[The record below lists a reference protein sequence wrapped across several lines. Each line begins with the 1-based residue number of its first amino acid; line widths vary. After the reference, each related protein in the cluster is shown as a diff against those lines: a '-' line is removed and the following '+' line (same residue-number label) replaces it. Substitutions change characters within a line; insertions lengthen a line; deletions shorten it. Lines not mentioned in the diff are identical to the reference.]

1 MTTQASVKRSFM
13 LDTLWIAGG
22 IAAGGAVVI
31 LGYQAAQLG
40 LASVLH
46 EGFNREAALMGLPLT
61 ADTPAYWYLARA
73 GGLLAYLLL
82 WAASCWGIIMSSKAA
97 RAVLP
102 PALVFSLHEFLPLLA
117 LLFTGVHAAAL
128 LGDSYFDFSI
138 GNLLIPFTGPY
149 RPGWTGLGTLA
160 AYLSI
165 VLIAS
170 FYVRRQLGRRT
181 WRLLHY
187 ASYLAFT
194 LAMVHGIM
202 TGSDSNTSAIQ
213 LMYFATGGAL
223 LFLTYFRLLTAAGD
237 KTKTA

>member
-1 MTTQASVKRSFM
+1 MSPKTRPFSQ
-13 LDTLWIAGG
+13 
-22 IAAGGAVVI
+22 VI
-31 LGYQAAQLG
+31 YGE
-40 LASVLH
+40 LH
-46 EGFNREAALMGLPLT
+46 EKVQFYDHASICQAQFYIGYSLDCRRDRGRQCRCHSRLPGSPTGPRLRASRRLRPGSRPDGSPST

-97 RAVLP
+97 RTVLP

-128 LGDSYFDFSI
+128 LGDSYFDFSV

-181 WRLLHY
+181 CACSTMPATLPSRWPWSM
-187 ASYLAFT
+187 AS
-194 LAMVHGIM
+194 
-202 TGSDSNTSAIQ
+202 
-213 LMYFATGGAL
+213 
-223 LFLTYFRLLTAAGD
+223 
-237 KTKTA
+237 